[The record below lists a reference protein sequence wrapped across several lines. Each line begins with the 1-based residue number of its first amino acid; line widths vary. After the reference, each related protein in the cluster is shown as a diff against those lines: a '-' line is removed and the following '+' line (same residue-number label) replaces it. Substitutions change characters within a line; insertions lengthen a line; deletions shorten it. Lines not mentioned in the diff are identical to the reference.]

1 MLLHN
6 GEDTAKGI
14 IFCQYCKECSQ
25 LYLLHKKEL
34 GIAFTSPVG
43 ASDLHRYRRVEM
55 FTRCTETSLKEK
67 IVASFADPASH
78 LRIVIGTIAFGM
90 GLDCPVSTMW
100 STLDLLQTY
109 VQETGHGGRDGKFC
123 AAILFYTKADQQYTQ
138 KSMMDY
144 CVLEPDA
151 GDIKCRTSETI

>member
-90 GLDCPVSTMW
+90 GLDFPVSAMW
-100 STLDLLQTY
+100 STLDLLQTLR
-109 VQETGHGGRDGKFC
+109 VMSRRLDVVVGIESSVPPFC
-123 AAILFYTKADQQYTQ
+123 FIQ
-138 KSMMDY
+138 KQ
-144 CVLEPDA
+144 
-151 GDIKCRTSETI
+151 TSSTRRRV